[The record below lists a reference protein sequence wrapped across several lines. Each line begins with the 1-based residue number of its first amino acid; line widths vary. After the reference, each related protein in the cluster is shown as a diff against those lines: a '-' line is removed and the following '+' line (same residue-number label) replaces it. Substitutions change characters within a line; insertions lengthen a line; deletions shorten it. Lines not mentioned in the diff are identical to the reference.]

1 MTTLPRLGCLPPH
14 PSSHPVHTVR
24 LALYLDS
31 ELPPPPPVFE
41 PSPRATFRAFG
52 NDYAGDC
59 AVAAVAN
66 VDCAVD
72 PEGSIYIATSDVL
85 AIYTEVTG
93 YDPEDPS
100 TDNGAILSD
109 VLAACHTSAI
119 GGLGG
124 HVLTAFAEMDH
135 ADVYKLH
142 QAVSTPGL
150 GVVIG
155 LRMPNAAKGAAR
167 WEGPLTDE
175 GDDAPGSWGGHA
187 VALVG
192 YHLERDVWTVVS
204 WGEEIEMEDSFLAA
218 YCNEAWCLVDGE
230 APGVDVARLRAD
242 LARLA
247 GGAA

>member
-1 MTTLPRLGCLPPH
+1 MTTIPRLGCLPPH
-14 PSSHPVHTVR
+14 PASHPVHAVR
-24 LALYLDS
+24 LALYLDG

-85 AIYTEVTG
+85 AVYTEVTG
-93 YDPEDPS
+93 YDPADPS

-109 VLAACHTSAI
+109 VLAACHARAF

-135 ADVYKLH
+135 ADVYKLR
-142 QAVSTPGL
+142 QSISTPGL
-150 GVVIG
+150 GVVVG
-155 LRMPNAAKGAAR
+155 LRMPATAKGAER
-167 WEGPLTDE
+167 WDVMPDAL
-175 GDDAPGSWGGHA
+175 GDTAPGSWGGHA

-192 YHLERDVWTVVS
+192 YDIGDASYTVVS
-204 WGEEIEMEDSFLAA
+204 WGEEVRMSAGFLAV
-218 YCNEAWCLVDGE
+218 YCNEAWCLVDGD

-247 GGAA
+247 GGGA